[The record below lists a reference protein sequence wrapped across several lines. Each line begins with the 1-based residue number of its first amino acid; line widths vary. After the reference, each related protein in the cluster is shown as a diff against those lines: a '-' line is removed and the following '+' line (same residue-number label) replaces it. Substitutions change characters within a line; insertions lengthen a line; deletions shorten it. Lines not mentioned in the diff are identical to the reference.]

1 MTPENLIHDIQY
13 PFKRSLFSVL
23 FVAFDIKSMLRCTSV
38 PGACTSPEREV
49 QASAV
54 GHEHGTVL
62 LNMTERL
69 AQQFHVLP
77 KGTTGLV
84 FPSRNKDVSTGS
96 AADEAHDL
104 R

>member
-1 MTPENLIHDIQY
+1 
-13 PFKRSLFSVL
+13 
-23 FVAFDIKSMLRCTSV
+23 MLHCTSV
-38 PGACTSPEREV
+38 PSASTSPEREV
-49 QASAV
+49 EASAV
-54 GHEHGTVL
+54 GDEHGTVL

-77 KGTTGLV
+77 KGTTRLV
-84 FPSRNKDVSTGS
+84 VPSRHKDISTGS